1 MENAS
6 AHPSPRFEML
16 SVMAKLITWYA
27 TKWNTGDYLPFML
40 CQAYQGSNFE
50 TRWIGTKVVRERFL
64 TGTEPSGH
72 SITERARFQRV
83 ARRWPI
89 DVWLMRLSFGILER
103 GNCLYCGAEAEA
115 HHPDYN
121 KPLWLVWL
129 CADHHRIHHARLAA
143 ETSQLSRQVARH
155 SWISFR
161 HAGSIGSRL
170 LPPSA
175 ESIGHE
181 GQYAPV
187 AERLK
192 KYEAA
197 LAAIVERRKT

>member
-27 TKWNTGDYLPFML
+27 TKRNTGDYLPFML

-83 ARRWPI
+83 ARRSPI
-89 DVWLMRLSFGILER
+89 DVWLMRLSLE
-103 GNCLYCGAEAEA
+103 Y
-115 HHPDYN
+115 
-121 KPLWLVWL
+121 
-129 CADHHRIHHARLAA
+129 
-143 ETSQLSRQVARH
+143 S
-155 SWISFR
+155 
-161 HAGSIGSRL
+161 
-170 LPPSA
+170 SA
-175 ESIGHE
+175 EIACTAVQRPKRITRITISLFG
-181 GQYAPV
+181 
-187 AERLK
+187 
-192 KYEAA
+192 
-197 LAAIVERRKT
+197 